1 MRTKILIAVVALG
14 LGLFGGAK
22 LMEHLGR
29 EYIVNNFPIP
39 SGTLD
44 DKDVY
49 VKEIVIDEKVPVK
62 KLKQVKKKAK
72 NIILFIGDGMSASQV
87 SAFRLYQG
95 GPNSRVAVDSFPY
108 SGKS

>member
-1 MRTKILIAVVALG
+1 MRAKIIIAVIALG

-22 LMEHLGR
+22 LMEHFGR

-62 KLKQVKKKAK
+62 KIKTSSKE
-72 NIILFIGDGMSASQV
+72 S
-87 SAFRLYQG
+87 
-95 GPNSRVAVDSFPY
+95 
-108 SGKS
+108 